1 MKFQANCGVEDFKTL
16 IETQCTY
23 VDKTVFLK
31 DLFWGDDYGSHR
43 SSNTSVFLFLRP
55 RRFGKTLT
63 LSMIEHFC
71 KLDYENV
78 ANQDKARALFEN
90 LEIYK
95 DKEFC
100 KNHMAQY
107 PVIFISLKD
116 VCISDYKQS
125 LKILGTEIAGQFAHI
140 AEHKDYQLLHQMLKD
155 TVEFFTHIAKIK
167 INDEDSISDLEYY
180 IGVSLK
186 NLSEIL
192 YVLYKRKV
200 IVLIDEYDVPL
211 QKAAVHGYYEE
222 MIEVIRVMFSKVLKT
237 NGQYLERAVL
247 SGCMRVSKESIFT
260 GLNNLSVFGIND
272 ERFNSFIGFTKE
284 EARKLIGGT
293 ALKSR
298 ESEIFDWYD
307 GYNFAGA
314 EMICPFSLLNFMD
327 SALASSDVNN
337 FACENYWANTSGN
350 EIIDRFFTLNNE
362 NASQKLQQLVDGQS
376 ITIKSYET
384 VTYNDIFKINSFD
397 MLMVLLMHTG
407 YVTTIAKEHDC
418 YRVTIPNKEVLT
430 CFKER
435 VDNYFNADNTS
446 WYDKGLELKNALFDG
461 DTVKAQEI
469 ISNMLIN
476 FISVRDTASE
486 GNYHIFLLTVL
497 SMFSGTN
504 FQVESN
510 QESGKGYY
518 DLSLSDRILNTC
530 VIIETKKMASN
541 SKPIEIKDKGLQAL
555 AQIEDKDYIS
565 NAREDGYNIIKY
577 GIVFF
582 GKACYIA
589 KG

>member
-31 DLFWGDDYGSHR
+31 DLFWGTDYGSHR
-43 SSNTSVFLFLRP
+43 SSNTPVSVFLRP

-78 ANQDKARALFEN
+78 GNQDKARALFEN

-167 INDEDSISDLEYY
+167 INDEDSISELEYY

-200 IVLIDEYDVPL
+200 IVLIDEYDTPL
-211 QKAAVHGYYEE
+211 LRATEYGYYDR
-222 MIEVIRVMFSKVLKT
+222 MSEVIGGMYSAALKG
-237 NGQYLERAVL
+237 NGEYLEKAVL
-247 SGCMRVSKESIFT
+247 CGCMRVFKPSINS
-260 GLNNLSVFGIND
+260 GLNNLCYFEIHD
-272 ERFNSFIGFTKE
+272 ESFNTFIGFTKDE
-284 EARKLIGGT
+284 VRTLIQGT
-293 ALKSR
+293 AI
-298 ESEIFDWYD
+298 ESYEDKILDYYAAYSFR
-307 GYNFAGA
+307 GA
-314 EMICPFSLLNFMD
+314 QMLCPFSVLNAMD
-327 SALASSDVNN
+327 DAFFSSDVNN
-337 FACENYWANTSGN
+337 FKCKNFWANTSGN
-350 EIIDRFFTLNNE
+350 EIIDRFFTLNDAE
-362 NASQKLQQLVDGQS
+362 GSEQLQQLVDGQS
-376 ITIKSYET
+376 ITIKSYKGI
-384 VTYNDIFKINSFD
+384 TYDDIYPIDSFKD
-397 MLMVLLMHTG
+397 LMVLLMYTG
-407 YVTTIAKEHDC
+407 YVTALAKEHDC
-418 YRVTIPNKEVLT
+418 YRVAIPNKEALY
-430 CFKER
+430 CFKQR
-435 VDNYFNADNTS
+435 ADIYFNADNTS

-461 DTVKAQEI
+461 DTVKAQNI
-469 ISNMLIN
+469 IYSMFANY
-476 FISVRDTASE
+476 ISPDGKNADGS
-486 GNYHIFLLTVL
+486 FLLSVL
-497 SMFSGTN
+497 SMFSTSN
-504 FQVESN
+504 FLVL
-510 QESGKGYY
+510 SGKETGKDYS
-518 DLSLSDRILNTC
+518 DLSLLDRQLASC
-530 VIIETKKMASN
+530 VIIQTRKVPSDAKDNE
-541 SKPIEIKDKGLQAL
+541 IEAISQQAL
-555 AQIEDKDYIS
+555 AQIVENDYIS
-565 NAREDGYNIIKY
+565 GARDCGFSIIKY

>member
-1 MKFQANCGVEDFKTL
+1 
-16 IETQCTY
+16 
-23 VDKTVFLK
+23 
-31 DLFWGDDYGSHR
+31 
-43 SSNTSVFLFLRP
+43 
-55 RRFGKTLT
+55 
-63 LSMIEHFC
+63 
-71 KLDYENV
+71 
-78 ANQDKARALFEN
+78 
-90 LEIYK
+90 
-95 DKEFC
+95 
-100 KNHMAQY
+100 
-107 PVIFISLKD
+107 
-116 VCISDYKQS
+116 
-125 LKILGTEIAGQFAHI
+125 
-140 AEHKDYQLLHQMLKD
+140 
-155 TVEFFTHIAKIK
+155 
-167 INDEDSISDLEYY
+167 
-180 IGVSLK
+180 
-186 NLSEIL
+186 
-192 YVLYKRKV
+192 
-200 IVLIDEYDVPL
+200 
-211 QKAAVHGYYEE
+211 
-222 MIEVIRVMFSKVLKT
+222 
-237 NGQYLERAVL
+237 
-247 SGCMRVSKESIFT
+247 
-260 GLNNLSVFGIND
+260 
-272 ERFNSFIGFTKE
+272 
-284 EARKLIGGT
+284 
-293 ALKSR
+293 
-298 ESEIFDWYD
+298 
-307 GYNFAGA
+307 
-314 EMICPFSLLNFMD
+314 MICPFSLLNFMD

-407 YVTTIAKEHDC
+407 YVTTIAKEHDS
-418 YRVTIPNKEVLT
+418 YRVAIPNKEVLT

-469 ISNMLIN
+469 ISSMLIN

-582 GKACYIA
+582 GKSCYIA